1 MTSQPRRD
9 PLALRST
16 KRRSAGSLSS
26 RARAQAWTRGL
37 QAPRGAAGI
46 VHDSSK
52 RGGVLVEFA
61 FIALAFYLLL
71 AGTLEVGRMV
81 FALQTLQGAARVGA
95 RELAQVELPAAFT
108 FEQALADARVRTNVY
123 DAGKLVIDVQD
134 MTDGAYQQLIDN
146 LPSVNRM
153 LVPLMIRERMDLGGG
168 PRDYL
173 RYPGAVMRVVNP
185 GPGDSPFTIAI
196 PRVLAQ
202 SSTGAETIDW
212 VPVLEEIRPSD
223 PLSDG
228 PFSLVSGCRQ
238 RGLVSLRINY
248 PYQAA
253 TLSAYRVTHNP
264 DGSVINDPVEAD
276 DGSVVVAAAPPAGTQ
291 LASGSSD
298 PSANS
303 GPYGLGQHYAL
314 TRTLRPFRRLLSSQS
329 MFRREVFTR

>member
-1 MTSQPRRD
+1 M
-9 PLALRST
+9 
-16 KRRSAGSLSS
+16 
-26 RARAQAWTRGL
+26 
-37 QAPRGAAGI
+37 
-46 VHDSSK
+46 
-52 RGGVLVEFA
+52 LVEFA

-81 FALQTLQGAARVGA
+81 FALQTLQSAARVGA
-95 RELAQVELPAAFT
+95 RDLAQVELPAAFT
-108 FEQALADARVRTNVY
+108 FEQALADARVRSTVY
-123 DAGKLVIDVQD
+123 DPSKLVLDV
-134 MTDGAYQQLIDN
+134 DGLSDESYRQLIDN
-146 LPSVNRM
+146 LPTVNRM
-153 LVPLMIRERMDLGGG
+153 LVPLMIRERMDLGSG
-168 PRDYL
+168 PRDYF
-173 RYPGAVMRVVNP
+173 RYPGAVMRVASP
-185 GPGDSPFTIAI
+185 GPSESPFTIAI

-202 SSTGAETIDW
+202 DASGAETIDW
-212 VPVLEEIRPSD
+212 VPVVEEIRPSAN
-223 PLSDG
+223 PAEA
-228 PFSLVSGCRQ
+228 PFSLVSSGRQ

-276 DGSVVVAAAPPAGTQ
+276 DSSVVVAAAPPAGTQ
-291 LASGSSD
+291 LANPTSD